1 MHLVYVDEVK
11 YDPPTQK
18 YHWLCALAFPDSAI
32 QSIDG
37 ELSGIAERFF
47 GTSIL
52 DPSREF
58 HGTKIVQGKGPYKAR
73 PIQERLDLFKSLLDV
88 VASPVD
94 IGRIE
99 IRIDPERMVAR
110 DDYEDWAFMFLVEKV
125 EAYMCQCKSIA
136 LLIADEDRELAATN
150 VTSLSSYKARGTR
163 YAFRKDIRNIVDT
176 IHHTQSHHSRLLQLA
191 DIYVYTLAMAAGGGD
206 GYLRREIVNHARD
219 RGILFPTKYKNWPT
233 GGSWY
238 QFG

>member
-18 YHWLCALAFPDSAI
+18 CHWLCALAFPDSAI
-32 QSIDG
+32 QELDG

-52 DPSREF
+52 DSSREF
-58 HGTKIVQGKGPYKAR
+58 HGTKIVQGKGPYRGR
-73 PIQERLDLFKSLLDV
+73 PIPERLDLFKTLLDV
-88 VASPVD
+88 IASPVD

-99 IRIDPERMVAR
+99 IRIEPGKMIADG
-110 DDYEDWAFMFLVEKV
+110 YEDMAFMFLVEKV
-125 EAYMCQCKSIA
+125 DAYMRQCKSIA
-136 LLIADEDRELAATN
+136 LLIADDDRELSATN

-163 YAFRKDIRNIVDT
+163 YAFRTDIRYIVDT

-191 DIYVYTLAMAAGGGD
+191 DIYVYTLAMAAGD
-206 GYLRREIVNHARD
+206 HSGYPRREIVQHAKD

-233 GGSWY
+233 DRSWY
-238 QFG
+238 